1 MPTLTN
7 SFTNR
12 TQNQYQTIKV
22 VKVIGEVL
30 PVRPIIKTGVIPVDV
45 ANNKATIG
53 FNSKQ
58 VIEVLPVRPIIKTGV
73 LYPSNT
79 DHR

>member
-7 SFTNR
+7 SFTDR
-12 TQNQYQTIKV
+12 TKNQYQTIKV
-22 VKVIGEVL
+22 VKIFTEQT
-30 PVRPIIKTGVIPVDV
+30 PVRPLIKTGVLPINV
-45 ANNKATIG
+45 ANNKATVG
-53 FNSKQ
+53 FSGKQ
-58 VIEVLPVRPIIKTGV
+58 VIEVLPVRPNLKTGV

>member
-7 SFTNR
+7 SFTDR
-12 TQNQYQTIKV
+12 VPSQFETIQV

-30 PVRPIIKTGVIPVDV
+30 PIRPIIKTGVIPVDV
-45 ANNKATIG
+45 ANNKATVG
-53 FNSKQ
+53 FSGKQ
-58 VIEVLPVRPIIKTGV
+58 VIEVLPVRPNLKTGV